1 MPTPDGPVTVKVKPG
16 TEDGKLLR
24 VKGKGAPKLKGSGTG
39 DLLARVKLTV
49 PKKLSKQEREAIEAL
64 REASA
69 MRVGL
74 VSFLSGLALYL
85 VAGISQLS
93 YEQPRPGWI
102 NPLWL
107 VATLLVVARPAR
119 DGQHRRTRPPGAK

>member
-1 MPTPDGPVTVKVKPG
+1 
-16 TEDGKLLR
+16 
-24 VKGKGAPKLKGSGTG
+24 
-39 DLLARVKLTV
+39 
-49 PKKLSKQEREAIEAL
+49 
-64 REASA
+64 

-74 VSFLSGLALYL
+74 LSFLSGLALYL

-107 VATLLVVARPAR
+107 VATLLVVLGLLAMVNTAVRV
-119 DGQHRRTRPPGAK
+119 HRERM